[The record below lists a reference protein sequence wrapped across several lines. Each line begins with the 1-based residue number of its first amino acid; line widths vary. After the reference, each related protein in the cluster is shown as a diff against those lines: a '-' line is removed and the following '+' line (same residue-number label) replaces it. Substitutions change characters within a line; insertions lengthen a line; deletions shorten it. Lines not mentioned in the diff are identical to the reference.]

1 MAKRRPILRYFIAVL
16 LMLVLVVA
24 ILATLGFF
32 KFQQIQGFITLAKS
46 GAFDPPPT
54 AVTTTIT
61 KQSEWEPVFTSI
73 GSVAAVNGVQVT
85 TDLAGI
91 VRKIAFDSGA
101 RVHQGDLLVALDIEQ
116 ERAQLL
122 QSEAQRDLALITL
135 NRNRDLLAKHT
146 VAQQDYDNAQALYNQ
161 MQGSV
166 DQYNAVINRKT
177 LRAPFSGILGIRQ
190 VNLGQYLNAGDPV
203 VWIQSSDPIYVNFN
217 LPQQDLSELSVGQT
231 VQVTADAYA
240 NQEFD
245 GKINAINPLID
256 QNTRNAQI
264 QATFSN
270 ADSKL
275 HPGMYVDV
283 RVKRPQTLTVIAIP
297 ASSVH
302 YAPYGDS
309 VFIVTELED
318 KQKGKKYKGVKEQFV
333 KLGETRGDLVSI
345 VSGLKVGEEVVT
357 SGVFQ
362 LKGGQ
367 AVIVNNETTPGS
379 ETNPTPANS

>member
-1 MAKRRPILRYFIAVL
+1 
-16 LMLVLVVA
+16 
-24 ILATLGFF
+24 
-32 KFQQIQGFITLAKS
+32 
-46 GAFDPPPT
+46 
-54 AVTTTIT
+54 
-61 KQSEWEPVFTSI
+61 
-73 GSVAAVNGVQVT
+73 
-85 TDLAGI
+85 
-91 VRKIAFDSGA
+91 
-101 RVHQGDLLVALDIEQ
+101 
-116 ERAQLL
+116 
-122 QSEAQRDLALITL
+122 
-135 NRNRDLLAKHT
+135 
-146 VAQQDYDNAQALYNQ
+146 
-161 MQGSV
+161 
-166 DQYNAVINRKT
+166 

-190 VNLGQYLNAGDPV
+190 VNLGQYLNTGDAV
-203 VWIQSSDPIYVNFN
+203 VWVQSSDPIYVNFN

-231 VQVTADAYA
+231 VQVNADAYGDH
-240 NQEFD
+240 EFA

-270 ADSKL
+270 PDAKL
-275 HPGMYVDV
+275 HPGMYVNV
-283 RVKRPQTLTVIAIP
+283 RVKRPEILKVIAIP

-333 KLGETRGDLVSI
+333 KLGETRGDLVAI
-345 VSGLKVGEEVVT
+345 VSGLNTGEEVVT

-379 ETNPTPANS
+379 QTNPTPANS

>member
-1 MAKRRPILRYFIAVL
+1 MAKRRPILRYFIAFF

-24 ILATLGFF
+24 ILSTLGFF
-32 KFQQIQGFITLAKS
+32 KFQQIQGFIAQAKS
-46 GAFDPPPT
+46 GAFEPPPT

-61 KQSEWEPVFTSI
+61 KQTEWEPVFTSI

-91 VRKIAFDSGA
+91 VRKIAFESGA
-101 RVHQGDLLVALDIEQ
+101 TVHQGDLLVELDTQQ

-122 QSEAQRDLALITL
+122 QAQAQCDLALITL

-146 VAQQDYDNAQALYNQ
+146 VAQQDYDNAQAVYNQ
-161 MQGSV
+161 TQASV
-166 DQYNAVINRKT
+166 DQYKALIDRKT

-190 VNLGQYLNAGDPV
+190 VNLGQYLNTGDAV
-203 VWIQSSDPIYVNFN
+203 VWVQSSDPIYVNFN

-231 VQVTADAYA
+231 VQVTADAYGDH
-240 NQEFD
+240 EFA

-270 ADSKL
+270 PDSKL
-275 HPGMYVDV
+275 HPGMYVNV
-283 RVKRPQTLTVIAIP
+283 RVKRPEILKVIAIP

-333 KLGETRGDLVSI
+333 KLGETRGDLVAI
-345 VSGLKVGEEVVT
+345 VSGLKTGEEVVT

-379 ETNPTPANS
+379 QTNPTPANS

>member
-1 MAKRRPILRYFIAVL
+1 MAKRRPILRYFIAFF
-16 LMLVLVVA
+16 LMLALVVA

-32 KFQQIQGFITLAKS
+32 KVQQIQGFITLAKS

-61 KQSEWEPVFTSI
+61 KQTEWEPVFTSI

-91 VRKIAFDSGA
+91 VKKIAFESGA
-101 RVHQGDLLVALDIEQ
+101 TIHQGDLLVELDTEQ

-122 QSEAQRDLALITL
+122 QAQAQRDLALITL

-146 VAQQDYDNAQALYNQ
+146 VAQQDYDNAQAIYNQ
-161 MQGSV
+161 MQATV
-166 DQYNAVINRKT
+166 DQYKALINRKT
-177 LRAPFSGILGIRQ
+177 LRSPFSGIIGIRQ
-190 VNLGQYLNAGDPV
+190 VNLGQYLNTGDPV
-203 VWIQSSDPIYVNFN
+203 VWVQTSDPIYVNFN
-217 LPQQDLSELSVGQT
+217 LPQQNLSELSVGQI
-231 VQVTADAYA
+231 VQVTSDAYGDR
-240 NQEFD
+240 QFE

-270 ADSKL
+270 PDSKL
-275 HPGMYVDV
+275 HPGMYVNV
-283 RVKRPQTLTVIAIP
+283 RIQRPEILKVIAIP

-333 KLGETRGDLVSI
+333 KLGETRGDLVAI

-367 AVIVNNETTPGS
+367 AVIVNNETDPGS

>member
-1 MAKRRPILRYFIAVL
+1 MAKRRPILRYFIAFF

-24 ILATLGFF
+24 ILSTLGFF
-32 KFQQIQGFITLAKS
+32 KFQQIQGFIAQAKS
-46 GAFDPPPT
+46 GAFEPPPT

-61 KQSEWEPVFTSI
+61 KQTEWEPVFTSI

-91 VRKIAFDSGA
+91 VRKIAFESGA
-101 RVHQGDLLVALDIEQ
+101 TVHQGDLLVELDTQQ

-122 QSEAQRDLALITL
+122 QAQAQRDLALITL
-135 NRNRDLLAKHT
+135 NRNRDLLSKHT
-146 VAQQDYDNAQALYNQ
+146 VAQQDYDNAQAVYNQ
-161 MQGSV
+161 TQASV
-166 DQYNAVINRKT
+166 DQYKALIDRKT

-190 VNLGQYLNAGDPV
+190 VNLGQYLNTGDAV
-203 VWIQSSDPIYVNFN
+203 VWVQSSDPIYVNFN

-231 VQVTADAYA
+231 VQVTADAYGDL
-240 NQEFD
+240 EFA

-264 QATFSN
+264 QATLSN
-270 ADSKL
+270 PDSKL
-275 HPGMYVDV
+275 HPGMYVNV
-283 RVKRPQTLTVIAIP
+283 RVKRPEILKVIAIP

-333 KLGETRGDLVSI
+333 KLGETRGDLVAI
-345 VSGLKVGEEVVT
+345 VSGLKTGEEVVT

-379 ETNPTPANS
+379 QTNPTPANS

>member
-1 MAKRRPILRYFIAVL
+1 MAKRRPILRYFIAFF

-24 ILATLGFF
+24 ILSTLGFF
-32 KFQQIQGFITLAKS
+32 KFQQIQGFIAQAKS
-46 GAFDPPPT
+46 GAFEPPPT

-61 KQSEWEPVFTSI
+61 KQTEWEPVFTSI

-91 VRKIAFDSGA
+91 VRKIAFESGA
-101 RVHQGDLLVALDIEQ
+101 TVHQGDLLVELDTQQ

-122 QSEAQRDLALITL
+122 QAQAQCDLALITL

-146 VAQQDYDNAQALYNQ
+146 VAQQDYDNAQAVYNQ
-161 MQGSV
+161 TQASV
-166 DQYNAVINRKT
+166 DQYKALIDRKT

-190 VNLGQYLNAGDPV
+190 VNLGQYLNTGDAV
-203 VWIQSSDPIYVNFN
+203 VWVQSSDPIYVNFN

-231 VQVTADAYA
+231 VQVTADAYGDL
-240 NQEFD
+240 EFA

-264 QATFSN
+264 QATLSN
-270 ADSKL
+270 PDSKL
-275 HPGMYVDV
+275 HPGMYVNV
-283 RVKRPQTLTVIAIP
+283 RVKRPEILKVIAIP

-333 KLGETRGDLVSI
+333 KLGETRGDLVAI
-345 VSGLKVGEEVVT
+345 VSGLKTGEEVVT

-379 ETNPTPANS
+379 QTNPTPANS